1 MERAHRHQLGLAMNL
16 DNGRDEVAESCC
28 VSIGS
33 APMIF
38 ARKRRMELKRP
49 VPKAPA
55 KRAAAD
61 AEQPPGEQRASQD
74 AEVQSAELPSFAPLP
89 RPARPRGWSGS
100 QLLVLVC
107 AFAAG
112 VAVGV
117 GGTRLLDTDLS
128 VGAYLETM
136 LRPQTPMPDMASAR
150 RSGVE
155 TSPLPAAAPPS
166 SPYLA
171 VGEVPRDG
179 AAAPG
184 STDNPEVSSEVSAL
198 KGEVERQLAEGWVDK
213 PEHNN
218 ALDTYR
224 KMAAIA
230 PNDPATI
237 ALGGHLSA
245 VIWTLANRAR
255 SDARLDEA
263 LHYYGILKT
272 LPPVPLAA
280 ILAKQSP
287 EPSVPERDASPGVG
301 PAVSSLPEAAAAPP
315 TPVVVS
321 EATEPTKPPNA
332 APAAPIVMSAPAADA
347 PRPEPVTAPL
357 VAQLSGPVRST
368 EPTNPRDVAHT
379 APIVSSPPDM
389 AAPLTTT
396 APMASMAGPTPP
408 GGAGSAA
415 ASSGPPGNQA
425 PDQSALRETA
435 TSRDLANAGPVAT
448 PAPAV
453 SANEAASP
461 RPVRGQPL
469 GHGTSNAPAAS
480 RDVANAGP
488 IVSSP
493 NDGAAPGPKGASTI
507 IAIAMAR
514 GEDALAAGDVISA
527 RQFYELAASNGF
539 AHAATAVGQT
549 YDPNFLQGKGV
560 RGALADAEAAKQW
573 YQKAIDGG
581 DVEARMRLD
590 KLLKSDQGTIA
601 R

>member
-1 MERAHRHQLGLAMNL
+1 
-16 DNGRDEVAESCC
+16 
-28 VSIGS
+28 
-33 APMIF
+33 
-38 ARKRRMELKRP
+38 MELKRP
-49 VPKAPA
+49 VPRAPG
-55 KRAAAD
+55 KWAAD

-89 RPARPRGWSGS
+89 RPARPRGWSAF
-100 QLLVLVC
+100 QLLVLAC
-107 AFAAG
+107 GFAAG

-117 GGTRLLDTDLS
+117 GGSRLLDTDLS
-128 VGAYLETM
+128 VGAYLEAMQRT
-136 LRPQTPMPDMASAR
+136 RTPMADMASAR

-155 TSPLPAAAPPS
+155 ASPLPAAASPG
-166 SPYLA
+166 SPYPG
-171 VGEVPRDG
+171 VGEVRPDG
-179 AAAPG
+179 TAAPG
-184 STDNPEVSSEVSAL
+184 SSNNPEVSSLRGAA
-198 KGEVERQLAEGWVDK
+198 ERELVEGWVDR
-213 PEHNN
+213 PEHDN
-218 ALDTYR
+218 ALDTYK

-245 VIWTLANRAR
+245 VVWTLANRAR
-255 SDARLDEA
+255 KDARLDEA
-263 LHYYGILKT
+263 LHYYEVLKT

-287 EPSVPERDASPGVG
+287 ESSAPELDASAGAG

-315 TPVVVS
+315 TPVVAS
-321 EATEPTKPPNA
+321 EAAEPTKPPNP

-347 PRPEPVTAPL
+347 PRPEPVTAPV
-357 VAQLSGPVRST
+357 VAQLSGPARSA
-368 EPTNPRDVAHT
+368 ESTNPRDVAHT
-379 APIVSSPPDM
+379 APIIPSPPDM

-396 APMASMAGPTPP
+396 APMASIAGPTPP
-408 GGAGSAA
+408 GGAGSAP
-415 ASSGPPGNQA
+415 ASSDPPGNQA
-425 PDQSALRETA
+425 PDQSASRETA

-453 SANEAASP
+453 GANEAASP
-461 RPVRGQPL
+461 GPVREQPL
-469 GHGTSNAPAAS
+469 GHGTSNAAAAS
-480 RDVANAGP
+480 QDVAHPEP

-493 NDGAAPGPKGASTI
+493 SDGAAPGSKGASAI

-514 GEDALAAGDVISA
+514 GDDALAAGDVISA

-549 YDPNFLQGKGV
+549 YDPNFLRGKGV

-590 KLLKSDQGTIA
+590 KLLKSDQGTLA